1 MSPRSSL
8 LKRATVP
15 LLAVAAA
22 AALCAP
28 TRAATA
34 TLDDVE
40 IVQITNQGQ
49 TQPAIG
55 ERVKCSM
62 TDDSRWQ
69 SVTYHAQLLG
79 GGNNLSY
86 TPPGDPPGTPNG
98 KPPFDIW
105 GPGDFYQPG
114 RYYATSLGPIQH
126 GTYNCW
132 AVCSGL
138 DYYGAVWYASTGGNY
153 NITY

>member
-1 MSPRSSL
+1 MSSRSSL
-8 LKRATVP
+8 LKRAAVP
-15 LLAVAAA
+15 LLTVAAT
-22 AALCAP
+22 ALCGP

-34 TLDDVE
+34 TLDYCQL
-40 IVQITNQGQ
+40 VQITNQGQ
-49 TQPAIG
+49 TQMAIG
-55 ERVKCSM
+55 ERVKCSI

-69 SVTYHAQLLG
+69 SVTYHAQQLG

-86 TPPGDPPGTPNG
+86 TPLPPPGSPPGTPA
-98 KPPFDIW
+98 FDIW

-132 AVCSGL
+132 AVCSGP
-138 DYYGAVWYASTGGNY
+138 DYYGVPWNASTGGNT

>member
-8 LKRATVP
+8 LKRAIVP

-34 TLDDVE
+34 TLDDCRV
-40 IVQITNQGQ
+40 VQNG
-49 TQPAIG
+49 TQVGIA
-55 ERVKCSM
+55 ERVKCSI
-62 TDDSRWQ
+62 DESRWQ
-69 SVTYHAQLLG
+69 SVTLHAQLLG
-79 GGNNLSY
+79 GGNTLSW
-86 TPPGDPPGTPNG
+86 TPSGDPPGTPNG
-98 KPPFDIW
+98 HPPFDIW
-105 GPGDFYQPG
+105 GPGDYYYPG
-114 RYYATSLGPIQH
+114 AYYDSYVGDITDQH

-138 DYYGAVWYASTGGNY
+138 DYYGAVWYASTGG
-153 NITY
+153 TYYVTY